1 MGEHLSKIEHI
12 QVADGIHWVAI
23 PEADLKI
30 LCGCPADSVKHL
42 MKKGLI
48 AKKEIGGVQ
57 FETGPNAILL
67 SDILIQRG
75 SFGNLAEFPVLQM
88 LYLQGMILPNH
99 PNNTGVRPLLMG
111 AKNQIT
117 AQLRY
122 IRRGNYGL
130 ISEEEIIATGIAPE
144 TAHQMMRLKLKF
156 AFGAIHP
163 TEDLLDSLVVDNHPT
178 PVRNDVMIRRC
189 GMNIYEVSYKD
200 EAVTV
205 DLNLPPESAYT
216 LPYLLEY
223 HHIDRNYFG
232 IAHSGNGD
240 GWDSSRPSM
249 ASILIDQG
257 RFYLIDAGPHIGLVL
272 EALGISVNELEGIF
286 HTHAHDDH
294 FAGLTTLANS
304 EKRLKYY
311 ATPLVRASV
320 QKKLAALAGV
330 DEGEFHHLFD
340 VHDLVSDQW
349 NDIGSIE
356 VKPIISPH
364 PVETNIFFFRTSRN
378 GKTGSYAH
386 LADIISM
393 RALEDMITEDEN
405 DMGISREYFNEISE
419 KYLEAVNLKKIDIGG
434 ELIHGNAEDFRND
447 PSDKI
452 AFAHTAKPLTEQQKQ
467 IGYRA
472 DFGATDIIISSD
484 DDFAKQFAE
493 KYLKTYFPEAG
504 KEQLDA
510 LLANPI
516 TTFEPGAVLVE
527 PYLVTEYVY
536 LVIGGSVEMIHTG
549 INNILSAG
557 ALIGELSGLMDQNS
571 KETYQAKGYAQ
582 ALCIPTEQYIDFI
595 KECGLLERTLEL
607 QYLRTL
613 LQKSYLFGEALSYP
627 LQTKLAAVMSQS
639 RFEERYQFPKENQ
652 DELYMVSFGIVELS
666 VDEKKIATLLEGDV
680 FREEA
685 VLTGEQS
692 IFQARAETEVEI
704 YRFPTEILTDIPIIR
719 WKLFEIYQRRLQ
731 TLFDLSQD

>member
-1 MGEHLSKIEHI
+1 MEHI
-12 QVADGIHWVAI
+12 QIADGIHWVAI

-48 AKKEIGGVQ
+48 VKKKIGDVQ

-117 AQLRY
+117 AQLQY

-163 TEDLLDSLVVDNHPT
+163 TEDLLDSLVVDKHPT

-189 GMNIYEVSYKD
+189 GMNIYEFSYKD

-257 RFYLIDAGPHIGLVL
+257 RFYLIDAGPHIGLIL

-452 AFAHTAKPLTEQQKQ
+452 TFAHTAKPLTEQQKQ

-472 DFGATDIIISSD
+472 EFGATDIIISSD
-484 DDFAKQFAE
+484 DDFTKQFAE

-516 TTFEPGAVLVE
+516 TTFEPGTVLVE

-639 RFEERYQFPKENQ
+639 RFEERYRFPKENQ

-685 VLTGEQS
+685 VLTGEPS